1 MDRNLKYRFDSVKAL
16 VLLKHLYKKCLCNIK
31 GVRLCGENAYISLR
45 AIVMGGDRI
54 RIGSNAGVREFA
66 ELIVELPGGRIE
78 IGRGTYI
85 FPYSQLRSFDGW
97 IKLGE
102 NCTVNRMSI
111 LYGNGGLDI
120 GNHVRISPNVTILAQ
135 NHVFSDPD
143 ILIHEQGMI
152 GCGIKI
158 EDDVWI
164 GAGAIVLDG
173 VTIGTGSV
181 IGAGAVV
188 SKNIPPF
195 SVAVGVPAQVV
206 GKRESLSKSIKYSVC

>member
-1 MDRNLKYRFDSVKAL
+1 MDDKQSMDRNLKYRLDSIKFIVF
-16 VLLKHLYKKCLCNIK
+16 LKHFYKRCLCKIK
-31 GVRLCGENAYISLR
+31 GVRRCGENAYLSPR
-45 AIVMGGDRI
+45 AIVMGGDKI
-54 RIGSNAGVREFA
+54 CIGNNSGVREFA
-66 ELIVELPGGRIE
+66 ELIVELPGGWIE
-78 IGRGTYI
+78 IGKGTYI

-143 ILIHEQGMI
+143 ILIHEQGMVSR
-152 GCGIKI
+152 GIKI
-158 EDDVWI
+158 EDNVWI

-173 VTIGTGSV
+173 VTIGAGSV

-188 SKNIPPF
+188 SKDIPPF
-195 SVAVGVPAQVV
+195 SIAVGVPAQVV
-206 GKRESLSKSIKYSVC
+206 RKR

>member
-1 MDRNLKYRFDSVKAL
+1 MNNNLKNIINASKSL
-16 VLLKHLYKKCLCNIK
+16 VCLKHLFKRCLCYFNGI
-31 GVRLCGENAYISLR
+31 RQSGENAYVSPR
-45 AIVMGGDRI
+45 AIIVGGDRV
-54 RIGSNAGVREFA
+54 RLGSNAGVREFA
-66 ELIVELPGGRIE
+66 ELIVELPGGWIE

-143 ILIHEQGMI
+143 MLIHEQGMVSR
-152 GCGIKI
+152 GIKI
-158 EDDVWI
+158 EDNVWI
-164 GAGAIVLDG
+164 GAGAILLDG
-173 VTIGTGSV
+173 VTIGAGSV

-195 SVAVGVPAQVV
+195 SIAVGVPAQVV
-206 GKRESLSKSIKYSVC
+206 RKR